1 MALDDPTVVKRF
13 ADLGYDVVPRRALVG
28 VVRRLQPQ
36 GGRSLGQGARRD
48 EVPRRATRA
57 AMSWKPEREIE
68 IVAGTP
74 PGGGLDRSAR
84 ALAKAIENNRLLD
97 VPVKVVNVGGDGGRK
112 AWAHMDRYAG
122 DGHIIGISSPNMAA
136 DYLTGV
142 TTSDPD
148 RFSPLAILYSEYIAF
163 VVRTD
168 GAIRSGAD
176 LLQRLARDASAV
188 TVALSTSL
196 GNSNHVAVAT
206 VVRHAGADTRAP
218 AIRVFDTALDAVAD
232 VVAGN
237 AEVGAITAASAVPE
251 LEAGRLGTIGVSSPA
266 RLPGPYAAA
275 PTWTE
280 QSVDCVV
287 GSWRGASGPPGLG
300 PAQMSFW
307 QAVLAAA
314 TRTAEWKADL
324 ARHFWTEM
332 YLDGGELRDYL
343 NRERSEMRAVLS
355 ELGLLSDGLE
365 PGQRRS

>member
-1 MALDDPTVVKRF
+1 
-13 ADLGYDVVPRRALVG
+13 
-28 VVRRLQPQ
+28 
-36 GGRSLGQGARRD
+36 
-48 EVPRRATRA
+48 
-57 AMSWKPEREIE
+57 MSWKPEREIE

-84 ALAKAIENNRLLD
+84 ALAKAIESNRLLD

-237 AEVGAITAASAVPE
+237 ADVGAITAASAVPE
-251 LEAGRLGTIGVSSPA
+251 LEAGRLRTIGVSSPA